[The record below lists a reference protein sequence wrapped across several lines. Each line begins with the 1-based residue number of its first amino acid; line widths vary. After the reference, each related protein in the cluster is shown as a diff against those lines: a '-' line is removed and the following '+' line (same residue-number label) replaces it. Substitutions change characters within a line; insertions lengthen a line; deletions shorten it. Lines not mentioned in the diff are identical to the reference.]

1 MKFLVDAQLPRR
13 LARYLETE
21 GHDAVHTLDLP
32 LANNTPDAVINQIS
46 VAEQYVVITKDADFR
61 DSHLL
66 KGEPYKLL
74 LIATGNIKNNDLLQ
88 LFEQNLTRIV
98 EALEVNFY
106 VELGTNH
113 LTIHL

>member
-61 DSHLL
+61 YSHLL

>member
-1 MKFLVDAQLPRR
+1 MKFLVDAQLPKR
-13 LARYLETE
+13 LARYLAAE
-21 GHDAVHTLDLP
+21 GHDAIHTLDLP
-32 LANNTPDAVINQIS
+32 LANNTPDAVINQFS
-46 VAEQYVVITKDADFR
+46 LAEQYVVITKDADFR

-74 LIATGNIKNNDLLQ
+74 LVATGNIKNNELLQ

-106 VELGTNH
+106 VELGMNH

>member
-1 MKFLVDAQLPRR
+1 MRFLVDAQLPKR
-13 LARYLETE
+13 LATFLTLY
-21 GHDAVHTLDLP
+21 GHDAIHTLDLP
-32 LANNTPDAVINQIS
+32 LANNTPDQIINELS
-46 VAEQYVVITKDADFR
+46 MAETRVVITKDADFR

-88 LFEQNLTRIV
+88 LFEQNLARIID
-98 EALEVNFY
+98 ALDENFY
-106 VELGTNH
+106 VELGLNY